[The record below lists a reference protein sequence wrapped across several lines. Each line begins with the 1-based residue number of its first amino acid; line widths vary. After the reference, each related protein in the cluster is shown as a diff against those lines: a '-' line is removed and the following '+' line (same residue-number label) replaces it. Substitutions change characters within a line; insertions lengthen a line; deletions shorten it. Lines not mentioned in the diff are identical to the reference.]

1 MDFYNIKKAESRNDF
16 DNEELFNA
24 QDGEKSNA
32 VRFINAYN
40 TIDQTLRSIYN
51 FKRNMTFSD
60 MIRSAVS
67 LNSVVRRYEDKLVDY
82 ARLRNAIIHNSG
94 EDYVIAEPHP
104 QVVEEMER
112 IALLVSQ
119 PPKVINCLT
128 KKNILTVDAQVS
140 LAKVVELFG
149 TSGFKAFPVY
159 EKGRIIGSAS
169 SARVISS
176 IGLALHDKKD
186 IVKYLENT
194 QIKDILQANDI
205 NVYYCVRS
213 ENLTVQEA
221 MNLFFHN
228 RKLSAIIITK
238 NGNTNEPITSLVTTS
253 DIIDLNKVVED
264 YE

>member
-1 MDFYNIKKAESRNDF
+1 MNYYETNEDENNSDF
-16 DNEELFNA
+16 DQFEKFNEKS
-24 QDGEKSNA
+24 GEKSNA
-32 VRFINAYN
+32 LRFINAYN

-94 EDYVIAEPHP
+94 ENYVIAEPHID
-104 QVVEEMER
+104 VVEEMER

-119 PPKVINCLT
+119 PPLVMNSLP
-128 KKNILTVDAQVS
+128 KKNILTVDAS
-140 LAKVVELFG
+140 LSLKKVVELFG

-159 EKGRIIGSAS
+159 DNGRIIGSAS
-169 SARVISS
+169 SARVIAS
-176 IGLALHDKKD
+176 IGRALHDGKD
-186 IVKYLENT
+186 VVQFLENT
-194 QIKDILQANDI
+194 CIKDILQANDV

-221 MNLFFHN
+221 INLFYHN

-238 NGNTNEPITSLVTTS
+238 TGNTNETITSLITAS
-253 DIIDLNKVVED
+253 DIVDLNKIVED